1 MKTYCIPLP
10 LNETDI
16 RKGLG
21 DAHGSVDICLYD
33 TIDSTN
39 AEARKRIAA
48 GQLTKPIL
56 IAAGEQTAGRG
67 RLGRSFYSPSD
78 TGLYMTLCWRTQS
91 RLDEAV
97 SITAAAA
104 VAASRALA
112 AEVGVEVGIKW
123 VNDLYW
129 NGRKLCGI
137 LTEALTPRPG
147 DTYLAVGWGVNL
159 TTDTFPADL
168 RAPAGC
174 VADALPVG
182 APPINAG
189 RLCGR
194 IARELLMPDDMSAD
208 DILSAYRRRLLM
220 VGQRVRATRGN
231 EHWEGVA
238 LGVDDAYGLI
248 LDTPTG
254 RLVLH
259 SGEISLRA
267 ENG

>member
-1 MKTYCIPLP
+1 MKTHCIPL
-10 LNETDI
+10 NESDI
-16 RKGLG
+16 RNGLG
-21 DAHGSVDICLYD
+21 NAYDPIDICLYD

-48 GQLTKPIL
+48 GQLTKPTL
-56 IAAGEQTAGRG
+56 IAAREQTAGRG

-78 TGLYMTLCWRTQS
+78 TGLYMTFCRRTMCK
-91 RLDEAV
+91 LDEAA

-104 VAASRALA
+104 VAAGRALA
-112 AEVGVEVGIKW
+112 AETSVEVGIKW

-129 NGRKLCGI
+129 HGRKLCGI
-137 LTEALTPRPG
+137 LTEAITPRPG
-147 DTYLAVGWGVNL
+147 ETYLAVGWGVNL
-159 TTDTFPADL
+159 TTDGFPADL

-174 VADALPVG
+174 VADALPTG

-194 IARELLMPDDMSAD
+194 IVRELLMLDDMSAE

-238 LGVDDAYGLI
+238 VGVDDAYGLI